1 MSSRSE
7 ETEFDER
14 IEALLRAAEH
24 GNPLLPAFEE
34 LFDRYRAQQ
43 RLLDRLTRI
52 SDHFQQAER
61 DRGLNYV
68 DRYQRK
74 VRQIEKIV
82 RISDRYQS
90 MLRELNDRLH
100 LISTRDEL
108 TGLPNRR
115 YLLERLDTEISQVAR
130 NGGTFSVGL
139 ADIDHFKAVNDT
151 RGHAAGDAVLA
162 HTARCIQESIRDYDV
177 CARWGGEEFLILF
190 PQCGVADALKL
201 AERVRHVV
209 EDQTRALGLSPVI
222 TLSIG
227 ITEFRPSE
235 TVDAMLRRADE
246 ALYRAKESGRN
257 CTVSADQ
264 ADLPRAP

>member
-1 MSSRSE
+1 MSSRPDD
-7 ETEFDER
+7 DELDQR
-14 IEALLRAAEH
+14 IEALLRAAH
-24 GNPLLPAFEE
+24 DGNPLRPALEE
-34 LFDRYRAQQ
+34 LFDRYRTQQ

-61 DRGLNYV
+61 DRGLNYA

-82 RISDRYQS
+82 RISDRYQT

-162 HTARCIQESIRDYDV
+162 HTARCIQDSIRDYDV

-190 PQCGVADALKL
+190 PQCAEDDAFRL

-227 ITEFRPSE
+227 VTEFQPGESL
-235 TVDAMLRRADE
+235 DATLKRADD
-246 ALYRAKESGRN
+246 ALYRAKEAGRN
-257 CTVSADQ
+257 RTVGSAPDG
-264 ADLPRAP
+264 A